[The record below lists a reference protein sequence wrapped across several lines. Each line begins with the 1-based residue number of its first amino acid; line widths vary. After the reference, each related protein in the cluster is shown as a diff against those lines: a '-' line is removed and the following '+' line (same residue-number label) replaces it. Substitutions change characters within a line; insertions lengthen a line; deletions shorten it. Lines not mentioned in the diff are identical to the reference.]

1 MTYKIL
7 EGSVKPALITLIA
20 PIRVGRGA
28 PIAHEIDDPAKWLPV
43 DEMGFD
49 EIRSATL
56 EPSQVPVHIG
66 DDFVDA
72 LEIIFR
78 EAWPSLKEHET
89 NPCVSRARIGNKK
102 DIALLHPV
110 AGFPPPAVECSQ
122 NGLSG
127 ERFKH
132 LREEFVAFQTEATRV
147 EILPQPSARIP

>member
-1 MTYKIL
+1 MTNKIL
-7 EGSVKPALITLIA
+7 EASVKPALITLIT
-20 PIRVGRGA
+20 PIRVGRSA
-28 PIAHEIDDPAKWLPV
+28 PVAHEIDDSAKWLPV
-43 DEMGFD
+43 GEVGFD

-56 EPSQVPVHIG
+56 KPSQVPVHIG
-66 DDFVDA
+66 NDFVDA

-110 AGFPPPAVECSQ
+110 AGFPPPAVKCSQ
-122 NGLSG
+122 KGLIG

-147 EILPQPSARIP
+147 DILPLPSGRIP

>member
-1 MTYKIL
+1 MFYKIL
-7 EGSVKPALITLIA
+7 EGSVKSAFITLIA

-28 PIAHEIDDPAKWLPV
+28 PVAHEIDDSAKWLPV
-43 DEMGFD
+43 GEVGLD

-56 EPSQVPVHIG
+56 EPSQGPVHIG

-72 LEIIFR
+72 LEIIFC

-102 DIALLHPV
+102 DIALFHPV

-122 NGLSG
+122 KGLSS

-147 EILPQPSARIP
+147 EILP

>member
-7 EGSVKPALITLIA
+7 EGSVKSTFITLIA
-20 PIRVGRGA
+20 PIRVSRSA
-28 PIAHEIDDPAKWLPV
+28 PVAHEIDDSAKWLPV
-43 DEMGFD
+43 GEVGLD

-102 DIALLHPV
+102 NIALFHPV

-122 NGLSG
+122 NGLRG

-147 EILPQPSARIP
+147 EILP